1 MTVRKKGMQCDVTAG
16 RVDLSKYDKVDG
28 IWKELGLAAPARRAL
43 VNNKVLKLS
52 DLKKFTL
59 EEVADF
65 HGMGPTAM
73 AILKKAKAPFK
84 K

>member
-28 IWKELGLAAPARRAL
+28 VWKELGLAAPARRAL
-43 VNNKVLKLS
+43 VNNKVLKLN
-52 DLKKFTL
+52 DFKKFTF